1 MFMVDMSIKE
11 SYEFLF
17 KYNHNNNNPVCF
29 TYFISLPTMIFT
41 CLISTSMLGRGLRA
55 LVYKL

>member
-17 KYNHNNNNPVCF
+17 KYNHNKSCVF
-29 TYFISLPTMIFT
+29 YIFYQ
-41 CLISTSMLGRGLRA
+41 STDYDFHMVDINFYVEEGTKTKSVG
-55 LVYKL
+55 V